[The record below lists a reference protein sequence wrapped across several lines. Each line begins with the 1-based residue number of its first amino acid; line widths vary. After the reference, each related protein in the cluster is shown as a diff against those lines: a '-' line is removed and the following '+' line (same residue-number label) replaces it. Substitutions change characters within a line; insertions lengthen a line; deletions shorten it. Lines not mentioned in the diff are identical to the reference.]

1 MGRLEQTHMRFLEER
16 NEHHSSNKP
25 SNMCHISH
33 IGTDLPQICKLQQ
46 NPATKY
52 EICRYIHHP
61 EKYKNADNAAYV
73 RARMKQQIS
82 PQHTSEGA
90 AGAYHRNLR

>member
-16 NEHHSSNKP
+16 NEHHASDKSA
-25 SNMCHISH
+25 NMCYISH
-33 IGTDLPQICKLQQ
+33 IGADLPQICKLQY

-52 EICRYIHHP
+52 EKCRYIHHP
-61 EKYKNADNAAYV
+61 EKYKNADNAANV

-90 AGAYHRNLR
+90 AGANHRHLR